1 MECYLESTYFVECC
15 ESMNLSIVSNILFQ
29 FDKYMRQEISHYS
42 IDESLPY
49 PDHFGDEQVDEDD
62 DEYPDEL
69 DVLNDDWEN
78 FPEDPPPKLLDIPRA
93 DPMDFF
99 TILSIMSP
107 YLPLTLKY
115 EFTPNYLE
123 MLKLTQNS

>member
-69 DVLNDDWEN
+69 DVLNDD
-78 FPEDPPPKLLDIPRA
+78 
-93 DPMDFF
+93 
-99 TILSIMSP
+99 
-107 YLPLTLKY
+107 
-115 EFTPNYLE
+115 
-123 MLKLTQNS
+123 